1 MEKKKLNFFNK
12 NIINQIQ
19 KNQKIKEIKEIK
31 PLKLKMI
38 Y

>member
-31 PLKLKMI
+31 PLKLKII